1 MKKVRYCGDV
11 KIELEYLGFDEER
24 DRFSVRVTV
33 AGHVWQYD
41 EFFVDPGPP
50 GHRKADTADDAF
62 DSAATV
68 AVHYGSKYN
77 IGWDLDDG
85 CIPDWAPPRDIA
97 QAINDAASVNDDG
110 YVIGRSEP
118 AVLPDGVVQ

>member
-1 MKKVRYCGDV
+1 MKKRVRFCGDV
-11 KIELEYLGFDEER
+11 KIELDYLGYYEDDDR
-24 DRFSVRVTV
+24 DRFFCRVTA

-41 EFFVDPGPP
+41 ELFVEPQPNGVE
-50 GHRKADTADDAF
+50 DAY
-62 DSAATV
+62 DHAARG

-97 QAINDAASVNDDG
+97 QAINDAASVDDTG
-110 YVIGRSEP
+110 YVISRDELT
-118 AVLPDGVVQ
+118 VLFQE